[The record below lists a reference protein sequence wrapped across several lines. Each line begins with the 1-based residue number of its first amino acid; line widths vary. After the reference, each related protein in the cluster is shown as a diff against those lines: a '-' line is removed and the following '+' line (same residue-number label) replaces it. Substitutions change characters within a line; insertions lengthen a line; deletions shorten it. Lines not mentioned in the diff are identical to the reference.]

1 MSTATE
7 KFNKNYVEVV
17 KVIEKDFSDLKSGD
31 KMLIS
36 SPRSIAKYIN
46 NIPYG
51 KEKTIKLMRQ
61 ELAKFANADNTCPLT
76 TGIFLRIAIEATLEN
91 QYGDKPDLPFW
102 RVINERS
109 PITKK
114 LPISKDDLI
123 YLRTI
128 EGLKD

>member
-17 KVIEKDFSDLKSGD
+17 KVIEKDFSDLKRGD

-36 SPRSIAKYIN
+36 SPRSISKYIKT
-46 NIPYG
+46 IPYG
-51 KEKTIKLMRQ
+51 KEKTIKLMRR
-61 ELAKFANADNTCPLT
+61 ELAKFSNADNTCPLT
-76 TGIFLRIAIEATLEN
+76 TGIFLRIAIEASLETQN
-91 QYGDKPDLPFW
+91 LDKPDLPFW

-123 YLRTI
+123 YLRTK
-128 EGLKD
+128 EGLK

>member
-7 KFNKNYVEVV
+7 KFNKKYVEVV
-17 KVIEKDFSDLKSGD
+17 KVIEKDFSDLKRGD

-36 SPRSIAKYIN
+36 SPRSISKYIKT
-46 NIPYG
+46 IPYG
-51 KEKTIKLMRQ
+51 KEKTIKLMRR
-61 ELAKFANADNTCPLT
+61 ELAKFSNADNTCPLT
-76 TGIFLRIAIEATLEN
+76 TGIFLGIAIEASLETQN
-91 QYGDKPDLPFW
+91 LDKPDLPFW

-123 YLRTI
+123 YLRTK
-128 EGLKD
+128 EGLK

>member
-7 KFNKNYVEVV
+7 KFNKKYVEVV
-17 KVIEKDFSDLKSGD
+17 KVIEKDFSDLKRGD

-36 SPRSIAKYIN
+36 SPRSISKYIKT
-46 NIPYG
+46 IPYG
-51 KEKTIKLMRQ
+51 KEKTIKLMRR
-61 ELAKFANADNTCPLT
+61 ELAKFSNADNTCPLT
-76 TGIFLRIAIEATLEN
+76 TGIFLRIAIEASLETQN
-91 QYGDKPDLPFW
+91 LDKPDLPFW

-123 YLRTI
+123 YLRTK
-128 EGLKD
+128 EGLK

>member
-7 KFNKNYVEVV
+7 KFNKKYVEVV
-17 KVIEKDFSDLKSGD
+17 KVIEKDFSDLKRGD

-36 SPRSIAKYIN
+36 SPRSISKYIKK
-46 NIPYG
+46 IPYG
-51 KEKTIKLMRQ
+51 KEKTIKLMRR
-61 ELAKFANADNTCPLT
+61 ELAKFSNADNTCPLT
-76 TGIFLRIAIEATLEN
+76 TGIFLRIAIEASLETQN
-91 QYGDKPDLPFW
+91 LDKPDLPFW

-123 YLRTI
+123 YLRTK
-128 EGLKD
+128 EGLK

>member
-17 KVIEKDFSDLKSGD
+17 KVIKKDFSDLKCGD

-36 SPRSIAKYIN
+36 SPRSIAQYIKI
-46 NIPYG
+46 IPYG
-51 KEKTIKLMRQ
+51 KEKTIKIMRQ

-76 TGIFLRIAIEATLEN
+76 TGIFLRIAIEASLETQN
-91 QYGDKPDLPFW
+91 GDKPELPFW

-109 PITKK
+109 PIAKK
-114 LPISKDDLI
+114 LSISKDDLI
-123 YLRTI
+123 YLRTL
-128 EGLKD
+128 EGLKG